1 VLLTDGASNAG
12 PPALIAAQQA
22 VERGVR
28 IYSIGFGTTDAAIV
42 DCWNLSRADP
52 PSSPGS
58 GSQVSGV
65 SSGSGPDHET
75 LRLIA
80 EMTGGEF
87 FSATS
92 AAELQLVFQKLH
104 KHIALT
110 NQTIEISVYFAA
122 TGAILAMAALILS
135 FFWHLLF

>member
-1 VLLTDGASNAG
+1 LFGLHNRQLSHR
-12 PPALIAAQQA
+12 IARQSTLFKQ
-22 VERGVR
+22 
-28 IYSIGFGTTDAAIV
+28 F
-42 DCWNLSRADP
+42 
-52 PSSPGS
+52 
-58 GSQVSGV
+58 
-65 SSGSGPDHET
+65 

-80 EMTGGEF
+80 EMRGGEF